1 VSDKPIQDPLVT
13 DAPRGLLDRK
23 IVVRPGEVT
32 TFRLMHDPKDTDQA
46 RWFAAGERDVRS
58 GNEVTYLVRG
68 EETYAAMAE
77 AIKLT
82 SEPLAERDDKHK
94 PVIYLLGWTCDIDLP
109 LISGDPSSTLRQLLR
124 QASSRGVEIRAMLW
138 ANAKGPGS
146 IATAFT
152 VPQVEF
158 INTLP
163 TGRAILD
170 AKTVLLTTLQVP
182 NALGWG
188 SDSHPGPPW

>member
-1 VSDKPIQDPLVT
+1 
-13 DAPRGLLDRK
+13 
-23 IVVRPGEVT
+23 
-32 TFRLMHDPKDTDQA
+32 
-46 RWFAAGERDVRS
+46 
-58 GNEVTYLVRG
+58 
-68 EETYAAMAE
+68 
-77 AIKLT
+77 
-82 SEPLAERDDKHK
+82 
-94 PVIYLLGWTCDIDLP
+94 LP